1 MSQHNNGRTGS
12 GDALVKTAASAA
24 ETAAEPPG
32 GILANR
38 DFAKLWAGQSVS
50 LIGTQITQFALPLV
64 AVLTLNATVFDVGV
78 LNAVRFV
85 PVILL
90 SLFTGVWLDRRRR
103 RPVLIACALGNVIM
117 IGLVPIASAA
127 GVLTFGL
134 LCVVT
139 ALAGALS
146 MVFDI
151 GALSYV
157 PDLVGRPMLPE
168 ANSKLQA
175 SSAVAGIAGPGLA
188 GLLVGLITAPI
199 TLSVDAVSYLAAA
212 IGLIAIRKPEPP
224 PEMPEQ
230 RTSIR
235 ASIAEGM
242 RAVYGTRVLL
252 NLLTESAAVNLSS
265 SAFITIFVVYAIR
278 YLHLS
283 PFKLGIVLAAVA
295 VGGLIGATFATRIRN
310 AIGFNG
316 SMLASTIGG
325 AFVPAVLL
333 IPRNAGLVAMVILVA
348 AHFFYGISVVV
359 NNVNAITLRQ
369 VVTPRRVLARMNATY
384 RMLLFG
390 IAPLG
395 AIGGG
400 LLGSAVGLRDAL
412 VIAVI
417 AMFSP
422 ALWILFSP
430 VYRLRELP
438 RGADEEPVTHPSP
451 DGETTPPGSA

>member
-1 MSQHNNGRTGS
+1 M
-12 GDALVKTAASAA
+12 KTAASAA
-24 ETAAEPPG
+24 ETAEEPRE

-151 GALSYV
+151 GALSYM
-157 PDLVGRPMLPE
+157 PDLVGRPMLSE
-168 ANSKLQA
+168 ANSKMQA

-212 IGLIAIRKPEPP
+212 IGLISIRKPEPP

-230 RTSIR
+230 RPSIR
-235 ASIAEGM
+235 ASIAEGL
-242 RAVYGTRVLL
+242 RAVYGTRMLL
-252 NLLTESAAVNLSS
+252 ALLTESAAVNLCSS
-265 SAFITIFVVYAIR
+265 GFITIFVVYAIR

-283 PFKLGIVLAAVA
+283 PFKLGIVMATVAA
-295 VGGLIGATFATRIRN
+295 GGLTGATFATRLRN
-310 AIGFNG
+310 TIGFNG
-316 SMLASTIGG
+316 SMLASTIVG
-325 AFVPAVLL
+325 AFVLAAVL
-333 IPRNAGLVAMVILVA
+333 IPRNAGLVSMVILVV
-348 AHFFYGISVVV
+348 AHFCYGSGVVV

-400 LLGSAVGLRDAL
+400 LLGGAVGLRDAM

-417 AMFSP
+417 AMISP
-422 ALWILFSP
+422 ALWIFFSP
-430 VYRLRELP
+430 VYRLKELP
-438 RGADEEPVTHPSP
+438 RSPDEEPVAQPSP
-451 DGETTPPGSA
+451 DGQTTPPGSG